1 MKKNAT
7 IKILPPLV
15 SFAALILLW
24 VAASAAVDNE
34 YILPDVAA
42 TIKQFARLF
51 GSAEFYSAL
60 FGTLFRSVTAFVLSF
75 ATAFVLAEIS
85 KRSEFA
91 ERAIKPVV
99 SVMRALPT
107 VAVVLLLLVWTNSRI
122 APIIVTMLVVLPTAY
137 TDIKNALEG
146 VPQEQIRTCV
156 FFGVS
161 KKDILFKV
169 KIPQIAP
176 SLLYCCG
183 AGLSLNL
190 KLMVAAEV
198 LSQTAVS
205 MGYLLNT
212 AKIYFEIA
220 EMIALVLVTVIVGV
234 IIEAAFGLAAKRT
247 ERWKR
252 AD

>member
-1 MKKNAT
+1 MKKNALL
-7 IKILPPLV
+7 KILPPIV

-24 VAASAAVDNE
+24 GAASAAVNNE
-34 YILPDVAA
+34 YILPDIA
-42 TIKQFARLF
+42 TTLRQFVRLF
-51 GSAEFYSAL
+51 GAAEFYSAF
-60 FGTLFRSVTAFVLSF
+60 FGTLARSLTAFVLSF
-75 ATAFVLAEIS
+75 AIAFISALLS

-91 ERAIKPVV
+91 ERAIKPMI
-99 SVMRALPT
+99 SVARALPT

-137 TDIKNALEG
+137 TDIKNALEF
-146 VPQEQIRTCV
+146 VPQEQIQTCV

-176 SLLYCCG
+176 SLLRCCG

-234 IIEAAFGLAAKRT
+234 LIEAAFGFAAKRA